1 MPEFML
7 IALVGGLI
15 TTLMTAP
22 VGAFMLWRRMAYF
35 GDALAHT
42 TLLGLAVG
50 LWLQLPLTL
59 SMLMIALIVAV
70 SISLLNQR
78 PHTSSDTL
86 LAIAAHSSLGIGM
99 LAIAILPEAR
109 VDLMGYLFGDLLNL
123 TYTDI
128 AILAVTAL
136 LVVTSILYYWRAL
149 LLNSLNSELASLS
162 GINNQQIQLLLAL
175 LVAIVVAVSAK
186 LVGALLM
193 TALLITPAATSR
205 LFSRSPQSMIMGAIL
220 IGQLGVVGG
229 LAISWFFD
237 LPVAPSIV
245 SLLFTFFILSRL
257 IPPRLLN

>member
-7 IALVGGLI
+7 LALIGGII

-42 TLLGLAVG
+42 TLLGLAIG

-59 SMLMIALIVAV
+59 SMLMIALLVAF
-70 SISLLNQR
+70 SISLLNKR
-78 PHTSSDTL
+78 PHTSGDTL
-86 LAIAAHSSLGIGM
+86 LAIAAHSSLGLGM
-99 LAIAILPEAR
+99 LAIAVLPEAR

-128 AILAVTAL
+128 GVLSFIATLVLGLISYFWRSLILNT
-136 LVVTSILYYWRAL
+136 
-149 LLNSLNSELASLS
+149 LNAELASLA
-162 GINNQQIQLLLAL
+162 GINNQSMQLLLAL
-175 LVAIVVAVSAK
+175 LTAVVVAVSTK

-193 TALLITPAATSR
+193 TALLITPAATARIWSQ
-205 LFSRSPQSMIMGAIL
+205 SPKSMIISAMIVSQFGIM
-220 IGQLGVVGG
+220 GG
-229 LAISWFFD
+229 LALSWQFD

-245 SLLFTFFILSRL
+245 SLLFAGFLLSRL
-257 IPPRLLN
+257 IPSRP

>member
-7 IALVGGLI
+7 IALIGGLI

-22 VGAFMLWRRMAYF
+22 IGAFILWRRMAYF

-59 SMLMIALIVAV
+59 SMMMIALIVAI

-86 LAIAAHSSLGIGM
+86 LAIAAHSSLGLGM
-99 LAIAILPEAR
+99 LAIALLPEAR

-123 TYTDI
+123 TYTD
-128 AILAVTAL
+128 L
-136 LVVTSILYYWRAL
+136 SILTLIAVFVLGMVRYYWRSL
-149 LLNSLNSELASLS
+149 LLNTLNAELATLA
-162 GINNQQIQLLLAL
+162 GINNQHMQLLLAL
-175 LVAIVVAVSAK
+175 LVAVVVAVSTK

-193 TALLITPAATSR
+193 TALLITPAATAR
-205 LFSRSPQSMIMGAIL
+205 VFSQSPRSMIMGAML
-220 IGQLGVVGG
+220 TGQLGIMGG
-229 LAISWFFD
+229 LTLSWFFD

-245 SLLFTFFILSRL
+245 SLLFATFLLSRVL
-257 IPPRLLN
+257 PTRY

>member
-1 MPEFML
+1 MPEFLL
-7 IALVGGLI
+7 IALIGGLT

-42 TLLGLAVG
+42 TLLGLAIG

-59 SMLMIALIVAV
+59 SMMMIALIVAI

-86 LAIAAHSSLGIGM
+86 LAIAAHSSLGLGM
-99 LAIAILPEAR
+99 LAIALLPEAR

-123 TYTDI
+123 TYLDLT
-128 AILAVTAL
+128 ILSIVSTFVIG
-136 LVVTSILYYWRAL
+136 LVRYYWRPL
-149 LLNSLNSELASLS
+149 LLNTLNPELAALS
-162 GINNQQIQLLLAL
+162 GINHQGMQLLLAV
-175 LVAIVVAVSAK
+175 LVAIVVAVSTK

-193 TALLITPAATSR
+193 TALLITPAATAR
-205 LFSRSPQSMIMGAIL
+205 IFSRSPQSMIIVAMFIS
-220 IGQLGVVGG
+220 QLGVMGG
-229 LAISWFFD
+229 LALSWFFD

-245 SLLFTFFILSRL
+245 SLLFIGFLISRL
-257 IPPRLLN
+257 LPQPPSS